1 MCFSPSLAAGRATGG
16 GGGGSPP
23 KGFVHN
29 LLMQFF
35 TLGGSTIEVFEIYL
49 FFDTVIT

>member
-1 MCFSPSLAAGRATGG
+1 MFFTFVGCWARQGG
-16 GGGGSPP
+16 GGPP

-35 TLGGSTIEVFEIYL
+35 TLGGSTIEVFETYL
-49 FFDTVIT
+49 FFDTVIA